1 MPRLNINAL
10 LAFCC
15 ASTELYVE
23 AIQGSALKSDG
34 AVSLIQLAI
43 SDGGAGASWPAPR
56 EEDTLPHGDADAE
69 RYFSWCDGMELFW
82 PVLLSLSLGWTFVYF
97 VMSFMARGEEQKAI
111 LAMSVLAV
119 FVENLLYSSVFV
131 DSLDFAYN
139 LMQNEAQSGWIVGI
153 HKMGTSVGTF
163 LVFCMFTMYPEIWRY
178 RGFTVMLVGFCMQ
191 CAGGMAFGL
200 SGLANVYL
208 GTTGKPFDRL
218 VLVARFLQGTGGG
231 LQVAFGLMQTA
242 MLLTGLERSIQNTRF
257 YLGACLG
264 MGTGPLLSSLST
276 STARLAH
283 CHTPPGYEATFAVCT
298 LLPLIQLPML
308 RLAPKRVEPGEES
321 PKSAPV
327 PYNFQRIVVIV
338 LCVILQ
344 AVRSFCSAAVEAA
357 LSQLLYT
364 EYQWSRRQT
373 GIVTAALMF
382 TMLPAQVFYE
392 QLGRYFSVNR
402 AIRFLLLI
410 ALVGSSLNLFD
421 SLVGL
426 ISGACVVLPSLALSS
441 GLIMGTMQVHTI
453 PESYIFDLN
462 GTTLLSLI
470 LSDLFGRGVGP
481 IAARQSIASGGQHG
495 FGEQQLLVS
504 GLCIVLY
511 ELVHVY
517 AIEKQGEKQLRQL
530 SQ

>member
-1 MPRLNINAL
+1 MPRLNIHAL
-10 LAFCC
+10 LAFVS

-23 AIQGSALKSDG
+23 AIQGPALKSDG
-34 AVSLIQLAI
+34 AVSLIQLAV
-43 SDGGAGASWPAPR
+43 SGGGAGASWPALQ
-56 EEDTLPHGDADAE
+56 EDTLPHGEADAD
-69 RYFSWCDGMELFW
+69 RYFNWCDAMELFW
-82 PVLLSLSLGWTFVYF
+82 PVVLSLSLGWTFVYF
-97 VMSFMARGEEQKAI
+97 VMTSMARGEEQKAV

-139 LMQNEAQSGWIVGI
+139 LMQTEAQSGWIVGI

-208 GTTGKPFDRL
+208 GTTGKPFDGF
-218 VLVARFLQGTGGG
+218 VLMARFLQGTGGG

-283 CHTPPGYEATFAVCT
+283 CHTPPGYESTFAVCT

-338 LCVILQ
+338 LCIILQ

-441 GLIMGTMQVHTI
+441 GLIMGTMQVHNI

-504 GLCIVLY
+504 VLCIVLY
-511 ELVHVY
+511 ELVHVC